1 MVFPGYD
8 FTSVFGLVQDLQSA
22 LANAVNAGI
31 VLALK
36 IGLLWLVYQLVAAFL
51 PRLYR
56 PVLALAILTLAAAY
70 PAQASALGDAA
81 VGALARA
88 GLVPQVHVPDLTGLV
103 GQAQIQ
109 VPQLPDVDSLLT
121 QLGL

>member
-1 MVFPGYD
+1 VFPGYD

-56 PVLALAILTLAAAY
+56 PVLALAILTLVAAY
-70 PAQASALGDAA
+70 PSQASALGDAA

-109 VPQLPDVDSLLT
+109 VPQLPDIDSLLT